1 MPRHKSAVKRAR
13 QNIRRAI
20 RNKAALT
27 RMKSLIRKVRTSKT
41 KDDATKVLRTTVKY
55 LDEIASK
62 GVIHKN
68 KASNQ
73 KSRLTKL
80 VNAIKVEEKAK

>member
-13 QNIRRAI
+13 QNIRRAV

-41 KDDATKVLRTTVKY
+41 KDDAAKVLRTTVKY

-73 KSRLTKL
+73 KSKLTKL
-80 VNAIKVEEKAK
+80 VNAIKGEEKAK

>member
-80 VNAIKVEEKAK
+80 VNAIKVEEKVK